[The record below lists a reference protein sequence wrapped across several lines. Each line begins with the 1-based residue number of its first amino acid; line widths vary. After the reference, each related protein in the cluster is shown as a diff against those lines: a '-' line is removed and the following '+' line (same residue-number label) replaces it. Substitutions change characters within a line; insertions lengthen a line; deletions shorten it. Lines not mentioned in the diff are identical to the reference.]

1 MNAGLGLIFSVLI
14 ARSLG
19 PSGNGHYALIILLAS
34 TLGQFLNIDIPAA
47 NVYFI
52 GRREFSVKD
61 ALKTNLYLSL
71 ILGLAGVAIGLP
83 IIIFLKQTL
92 FSEIDRTL
100 LSLGLFLYFI
110 SLSNTFLSSILQGIQ
125 DFKNFNKI
133 LLLSAVLNILFGFIF
148 LYLLDWGLLGAVM
161 ATIAGKFLSLCFAF
175 FKVYDEARFNIRLD
189 LSGFSGIRLSGLKL
203 DLANLMRVID
213 YGWKAGLSNLIAF
226 FNYKADILL
235 LGFFLGVAPV
245 GIYAVAVQL
254 VEKLWLFSKAVS
266 TVVFPRSSELYRDK
280 SEFYRSDLTTT
291 VCKVVLALTSVA
303 ALTLGLVAFWFIPYA
318 FGTSFN
324 QAVSVV
330 WILLPGIVLISVS
343 RVLANDIAARGHP
356 EINLY
361 SSLIAMIANV
371 ILNLLLIPSFG
382 VFGAAVATTIAY
394 TINAVFKLSINAV
407 FKLLVY
413 RRYTMA

>member
-1 MNAGLGLIFSVLI
+1 VNAGLGLIFSVLI

-19 PSGNGHYALIILLAS
+19 PSGNGQYALIILLAS
-34 TLGQFLNIDIPAA
+34 TLGQFLNIGIPAA

-92 FSEIDRTL
+92 FSEIDQTL
-100 LSLGLFLYFI
+100 LLLGLFLYFI
-110 SLSNTFLSSILQGIQ
+110 SLSNTFLSSIFQGVQ

-133 LLLSAVLNILFGFIF
+133 LLLNSALNVLFGSIF
-148 LYLLDWGLLGAVM
+148 LYLFGWGLLGALM
-161 ATIAGKFLSLCFAF
+161 ATIVSKLLSLCFAF
-175 FKVYDEARFNIRLD
+175 FKIYNEAKFNIRLS
-189 LSGFSGIRLSGLKL
+189 LSGFLGIRLSDLKL
-203 DLANLMRVID
+203 DLANLMRVSN

-254 VEKLWLFSKAVS
+254 VEKLWLFSQAVS
-266 TVVFPRSSELYRDK
+266 TVVFPKLSELYRDK
-280 SEFYRSDLTTT
+280 SEFHRSDLTIT

-303 ALTLGLVAFWFIPYA
+303 ALTLGLVAFWLIPYA

-324 QAVSVV
+324 QAILVI

-361 SSLIAMIANV
+361 SSLIVVIVNV

-394 TINAVFKLSINAV
+394 TINAVFKLS
-407 FKLLVY
+407 VY